1 MILYAATILASS
13 FLLFLVQPIIAK
25 QILPWFGGSAAVW
38 TTCLIFFQFALLGGY
53 AYSDFSNR
61 FLKHKT
67 QSIIHI
73 VLLIISLMVLPI
85 LASSDWKPIGSEDP
99 LWRILGLLLVTIG
112 LPYFMLST
120 TGPLVQSWFARE
132 HADPETAKRVY
143 RFFALSNLGAILGL
157 LAYPFAIEMWVSTQ
171 TQAIGW
177 SMGYGL
183 FAMLCIGSAWRAMK
197 SNDHAGIDPTEE
209 PKPLFDA
216 LSAEHTLKDKQPSWR
231 NYFVWIVLAALA
243 SMMLMSVTN
252 HITQNVASIPF
263 MWVLPLALYLLTF
276 VFCFEGRGGK
286 GFYSRKF
293 WLLPTFIA
301 ICLMAWGITAKY
313 GFLEID
319 IAIPLYCAGLFL
331 VCMFCHGELA
341 VSKPAAQY
349 LTRFYLVMSLG
360 GAIGG
365 LFVGLIAPKIF
376 SAYWEMLLG
385 LGMWALMA
393 LMLTAKYFTSIK
405 RQPIWVAAPMAAL
418 LSLVVVIYYA
428 YDYDWLLKE
437 GGTIHAERNFYGRLS
452 VKQLG
457 SGFNNPE
464 TQRMMLHGTIVHGKE
479 YISELYRRIPTSYYT
494 ESSGIGLALSH
505 YRNPQ
510 RKIGGVGMGVGTI
523 AAYGR
528 RGDVFSF
535 YEINPAVVEI
545 ASNYFHFLSD
555 SAAKVSIAL
564 GDGRLVLE
572 QQPPQQFDVLAVDAF
587 SGDAVPVHLVT
598 REALAIY
605 LKHIKPNGSVA
616 FHITSRYLSLAPV
629 IKKLAD
635 DAGYQAVM
643 IADRS
648 KGSRYSS
655 QSDWVIVTKNNRLLS
670 DPAVLRSSVKIDAVS
685 GMRIWTDDFS
695 NLFQILK

>member
-1 MILYAATILASS
+1 MILYAATILVSS

-73 VLLIISLMVLPI
+73 VLLVLSLMVLPI
-85 LASSDWKPIGSEDP
+85 LASSEWKPIGSEDP

-157 LAYPFAIEMWVSTQ
+157 LAYPFAIEMWVTTH

-183 FAMLCIGSAWRAMK
+183 FALLCIGSAWRAMK
-197 SNDHAGIDPTEE
+197 SSDHAGIDPTEE

-216 LSAEHTLKDKQPSWR
+216 LSEEHTSKDKQPSWQ
-231 NYFVWIVLAALA
+231 NYSLWFVLAALA
-243 SMMLMSVTN
+243 SMMLMAVTN

-263 MWVLPLALYLLTF
+263 MWVVPLALYLLTF

-286 GFYSRKF
+286 GFYTRKF
-293 WLLPTFIA
+293 WLLPTFVA
-301 ICLMAWGITAKY
+301 ICLMAWGVTAKY
-313 GFLEID
+313 GFLAID

-341 VSKPAAQY
+341 ASKPAARY

-365 LFVGLIAPKIF
+365 LFVGLIAPKLF

-385 LGMWALMA
+385 LGILALMA
-393 LMLTAKYFTSIK
+393 LILTAKYFTSVK
-405 RQPIWVAAPMAAL
+405 QRPILVAAPMAAI
-418 LSLVVVIYYA
+418 LSLGAVIYYA

-437 GGTIHAERNFYGRLS
+437 GGTIHTERNFYGRLS
-452 VKQLG
+452 VKQMG
-457 SGFNNPE
+457 GGFNSPE
-464 TQRMMLHGTIVHGKE
+464 AQRMMLHGTIVHGKE
-479 YISELYRRIPTSYYT
+479 YIAEPYRRIPTSYYT
-494 ESSGIGLALSH
+494 ETSGIGLALSH
-505 YRNPQ
+505 YSQPQ

-528 RGDVFSF
+528 KGDVFNF
-535 YEINPAVVEI
+535 YEINPEVVEI
-545 ASNYFHFLSD
+545 ARNYFYFLSD
-555 SAAKVSIAL
+555 SAAKVQIAL

-572 QQPPQQFDVLAVDAF
+572 KQPPQQYDVLAVDAF

-655 QSDWVIVTKNNRLLS
+655 NSDWVIVTKNKSLLN
-670 DPAVLRSSVKIDAVS
+670 DPSVRKNSVRIDNVA